1 MVVAYNALNHRRR
14 VLDIRRV
21 KGLDLESQLQI
32 ICDLVVRHGVL
43 FGVVEENGFQR
54 WIVDALAR
62 RPETRR
68 HIFGNTTGRGR
79 ADLRDGIPRLKLE
92 LLAGTGV
99 MPCGDEAS
107 LRLARQWQTE
117 FGAFGWRNGRLE
129 GVGEHD
135 DLVVASWYVELAI
148 ERVRKQLA
156 LQEVEEIVTGED
168 LGIERVH
175 ISPDLD

>member
-92 LLAGTGV
+92 LLAGTWV

-107 LRLARQWQTE
+107 LRLARHWQTE

-129 GVGEHD
+129 GVGEND

-175 ISPDLD
+175 ISPDLY